1 MAYEV
6 SVEGF
11 SGPLDLLLHLIQ
23 RLEIDV
29 YDIPVAEITAQY
41 MAHIHA
47 MQVLELDEASEY
59 LVMAATLL
67 AIKSRMLLPVHDTGM
82 DDMVE
87 EVDPRE
93 ELVQR
98 LIEYKRYKE
107 IAAQLEEQSVSVIP
121 QYVRPATDLS
131 AYMKEE
137 QLAFFDMDVTVYDM
151 LAAFEKM
158 LQRKKWQQPLT
169 TRVARQE
176 IAIKD
181 QMRSVF
187 SYLKRAKGRASFAD
201 LFEVGNKSALIAT
214 FLSVLELMRQQM
226 IRIEQ
231 QQNFE
236 ELTVILVQEE
246 WQDEYTAEL
255 DYQN

>member
-151 LAAFEKM
+151 LAAFEKL

>member
-6 SVEGF
+6 NVEGF

-23 RLEIDV
+23 RYEIDI

-67 AIKSRMLLPVHDTGM
+67 ALKSRMLLPMHDIE
-82 DDMVE
+82 DDTIE
-87 EVDPRE
+87 EVDPRD
-93 ELVQR
+93 ELVQQ
-98 LIEYKRYKE
+98 LIQYKRYKQV
-107 IAAQLEEQSVSVIP
+107 AKRLETQRDYAIL
-121 QYVRPATDLS
+121 QYPRPATDLS
-131 AYMKEE
+131 FYMKEE
-137 QLAFFDMDVTVYDM
+137 QLALFDMDVTVYDM
-151 LAAFEKM
+151 LATFEKM

-181 QMRSVF
+181 QMRTVF
-187 SYLKRAKGRASFAD
+187 TLLKKMNGQADFTD
-201 LFEVGNKSALIAT
+201 LFDHRNKSALIAT

-236 ELTVILVQEE
+236 ALTVILVQEE
-246 WQDEYTAEL
+246 WQDGYTAEL
-255 DYQN
+255 DYQD